1 MANPRDDYD
10 YEPQPEKVKKEKP
23 QKKAKKKGGFF
34 GKLVAVALGFI
45 LGVGSVYGS
54 WALTGLGI
62 ALIPVG
68 KTVGAVDFFA
78 PELNLFETVFGGTD
92 ENDNPTAGILDI
104 KYSEGNLG
112 DIIKDV
118 TKAVQGAIST
128 EGNISALNETFPIIG
143 TGIDNLLKSLD
154 GLSLDVDRDE
164 LMEKPFNDLGKYIG
178 EAFMNAPA
186 GDVLGTIIG
195 GDMPEI
201 LMMLCY
207 GEKDVDYTVDA
218 DGNVTMVSGEKIK
231 LNELFTQDMTAL
243 LDNLTIDAF
252 ISIDPNDP
260 EQEMMMS
267 IAYGSADRYSI
278 VNGEVV
284 MNQIVYTYEDGAF
297 YDEENTL
304 ISCTITSPQSTG
316 DPYTLHID
324 DGSGTVKTLYA
335 KVQNDNSAPVYTDF
349 ECQKPLRYKKNTV
362 ASLSE
367 SAQGLINDITLASVL
382 NLNPTSHPVLLSLA
396 YGTKGTDYKIEN
408 DEIIMLGESN
418 PRTIKDLTELGENLI
433 NDIPLS
439 DLISASDNT
448 LVTYLLYGKENLHYK
463 KDGDNVVMN
472 QRFIY
477 VGNDKVY
484 NEYEELLSSVSFDK
498 DTLVYTEGENTYYCD
513 LLNYQTSLK
522 DGTTV
527 NQYTLFADEDKNDK
541 VYFSAT
547 TLGDFAGENNS
558 FNNLTSR
565 LTIGELMTVEDSN
578 RILHL
583 LKDETIKTLPNAI
596 NELKLVDVYPDMIY
610 DAHGNLNGEWEYMFK
625 DPASGEVHTEY
636 TINDMNKLVDNMKQN
651 IQHATLYDLR
661 DHGLIEESTDLDIE
675 IKRKISLRSG
685 TYNHNFEDDP
695 ELSFLVGHP
704 EIQYIGQ
711 LSVSQTMT
719 YMLVVFDVISE
730 VEVELA

>member
-10 YEPQPEKVKKEKP
+10 YEPKPEKVKKEKP
-23 QKKAKKKGGFF
+23 QKKVKKKGGFF
-34 GKLVAVALGFI
+34 GKFVAVALGFI

-68 KTVGAVDFFA
+68 KTIGAVDFFA

-112 DIIKDV
+112 DIIADV
-118 TKAVQGAIST
+118 TKAVQGAINT
-128 EGNISALNETFPIIG
+128 DGNISALNETFPIIG

-154 GLSLDVDRDE
+154 GLSLPVDRDD
-164 LMEKPFNDLGKYIG
+164 LMDQPFNDLGKYIG

-186 GDVLGTIIG
+186 GDVLGTIVG
-195 GDMPEI
+195 GEMPEI

-218 DGNVTMVSGEKIK
+218 DGKVTMLNGEKIK
-231 LNELFTQDMTAL
+231 LNELFSRDMTAL
-243 LDNLTIDAF
+243 LDNLAIDAF
-252 ISIDPNDP
+252 IAIDPEDP

-267 IAYGSADRYSI
+267 IAYGSTDRYSVI
-278 VNGEVV
+278 NSQVV
-284 MNQIVYTYEDGAF
+284 MNQIVYTYEDGSF
-297 YDEENTL
+297 YDEEGSI
-304 ISCTITSPQSTG
+304 ISCTITSPQNTG
-316 DPYTLHID
+316 DPYTLQID

-335 KVQNDNSAPVYTDF
+335 KVQKDNSAPVYTDF
-349 ECQKPLRYKKNTV
+349 ECQNPLRYKKNTV

-382 NLNPTSHPVLLSLA
+382 GLNPDSHPVLLSLA

-408 DEIIMLGESN
+408 DEIIMLGEST

-439 DLISASDNT
+439 DLISASDSA
-448 LVTYLLYGKENLHYK
+448 LVTYLLYGKENVHYTK
-463 KDGDNVVMN
+463 NGDTIVMN

-477 VGNDKVY
+477 VKNDKVY
-484 NEYEELLSSVSFDK
+484 NEYEEVLSNVSFDD
-498 DTLVYTEGENTYYCD
+498 DTLIYTEGDNEYYCD
-513 LLNYQTSLK
+513 LENYHIQLK
-522 DGTTV
+522 DGTIV
-527 NQYTLFADEDKNDK
+527 DQYTLFADEDKNDEL
-541 VYFSAT
+541 YFTAT
-547 TLGDFAGENNS
+547 TLGDFAGENNA

-565 LTIGELMTVEDSN
+565 LTIGELMTVDESN

-583 LKDETIKTLPNAI
+583 LKDETIKTLPTAI
-596 NELKLVDVYPDMIY
+596 NQLKLVDVYPDMIY
-610 DAHGNLNGEWEYMFK
+610 DKYGNLNGEWEYMFK
-625 DPASGEVHTEY
+625 DPVSGDVHTEY
-636 TINDMNKLVDNMKQN
+636 TINDMNKLVNNMKEN

-661 DHGLIEESTDLDIE
+661 SHGLIEESTNLDIE
-675 IKRKISLRSG
+675 IKRHISLRSG
-685 TYNHNFEDDP
+685 QYEHNFETDH
-695 ELSFLVGHP
+695 ELSFLVEHP
-704 EIQYIGQ
+704 EIQYIGD

-730 VEVELA
+730 VEIELA